1 MSLLYEENNDKI
13 LDRNTTMM
21 FNVDT
26 NKTLYNPRSCVNK
39 YKKHCKLEKKNRK
52 NNRETKKDFLNT
64 DVEYNLFNIKKND
77 IEIGTTTTL
86 NPDEN
91 ELDSQFAHPQF
102 TNFRLYESSKRS
114 FRLPAKYG
122 TKK

>member
-26 NKTLYNPRSCVNK
+26 NKTLYNPQPCVNK
-39 YKKHCKLEKKNRK
+39 YKTHCKLEKKNRK
-52 NNRETKKDFLNT
+52 NNRETNKDFLNT

-77 IEIGTTTTL
+77 IGNETTTTL

-91 ELDSQFAHPQF
+91 ELDSQFAPPQF
-102 TNFRLYESSKRS
+102 TNFKLYESSKRS

-122 TKK
+122 TQK